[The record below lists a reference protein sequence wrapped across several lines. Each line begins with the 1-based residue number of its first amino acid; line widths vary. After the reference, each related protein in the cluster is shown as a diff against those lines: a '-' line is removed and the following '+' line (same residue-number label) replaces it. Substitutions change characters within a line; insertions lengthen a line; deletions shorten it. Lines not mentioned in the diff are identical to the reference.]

1 MGPEGSPCTPL
12 RALREWCYIVPW
24 TPLIK
29 NQEVNNRYF
38 GSHPPLWTVFKMAA
52 LKNGKIPIEVNISP
66 ISSFRL
72 DFFSRTT
79 IFKILNS
86 ISDIKN

>member
-29 NQEVNNRYF
+29 NQDVNNRYF
-38 GSHPPLWTVFKMAA
+38 GSHPPFWTFF
-52 LKNGKIPIEVNISP
+52 NEEED
-66 ISSFRL
+66 
-72 DFFSRTT
+72 DFAYDD
-79 IFKILNS
+79 
-86 ISDIKN
+86 SDDDD